1 MAHFTSLRDFYSF
14 PGFTP
19 NATVR
24 GVFGDPYAAVI
35 TLRRHP
41 QKLSAVNVVSRTAP
55 STTRPSAEFA
65 TSIAAGDVSTWNPPC
80 GGSIAG
86 SVTP

>member
-1 MAHFTSLRDFYSF
+1 MALFTSLRDFYAF

-24 GVFGDPYAAVI
+24 GVFGDPYAAVL
-35 TLRRHP
+35 TLRRRP
-41 QKLSAVNVVSRTAP
+41 KKRSAANVVSLTAP
-55 STTRPSAEFA
+55 STIKPFARCA
-65 TSIAAGDVSTWNPPC
+65 TSIAAGDVSTWNSPC

-86 SVTP
+86 SATP

>member
-1 MAHFTSLRDFYSF
+1 MPQFHSLRDFYSF
-14 PGFTP
+14 PSFTP

-35 TLRRHP
+35 TLRRRP
-41 QKLSAVNVVSRTAP
+41 QKRSAANAAFPIAP
-55 STTRPSAEFA
+55 FTIRRSAGFA
-65 TSIAAGDVSTWNPPC
+65 TSIAAGDASTSNSRC

-86 SVTP
+86 SATP

>member
-1 MAHFTSLRDFYSF
+1 MAQFDSLRDFYSF

-24 GVFGDPYAAVI
+24 GVFGDPYAAVL
-35 TLRRHP
+35 TLRRRP
-41 QKLSAVNVVSRTAP
+41 QKLSAPSVAP
-55 STTRPSAEFA
+55 PIDPATTRPSAGSA
-65 TSIAAGDVSTWNPPC
+65 TSIAAGVAFTSNSPC

-86 SVTP
+86 SATP

>member
-1 MAHFTSLRDFYSF
+1 MAQFHSLRDFYSF

-35 TLRRHP
+35 TLRRRPKKH
-41 QKLSAVNVVSRTAP
+41 SAVNAAFLIAA
-55 STTRPSAEFA
+55 STIKPFAESA
-65 TSIAAGDVSTWNPPC
+65 TSIARRGVSSWSSPC

-86 SVTP
+86 SATP

>member
-14 PGFTP
+14 PDFTP

-41 QKLSAVNVVSRTAP
+41 QKLSAVNAAPPTAP
-55 STTRPSAEFA
+55 STIRPSAKFA
-65 TSIAAGDVSTWNPPC
+65 TSIAAGDVSTWNSPC

-86 SVTP
+86 SATP